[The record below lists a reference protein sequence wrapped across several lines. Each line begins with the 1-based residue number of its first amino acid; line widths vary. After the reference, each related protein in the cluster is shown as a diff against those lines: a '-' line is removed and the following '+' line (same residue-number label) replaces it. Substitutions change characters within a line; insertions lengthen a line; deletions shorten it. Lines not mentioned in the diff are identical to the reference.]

1 MYQQTQETDTQGPE
15 QVTHYDALERAEEL
29 DKASGVAN
37 RDPGPTQS
45 RGRPMEPRRLT
56 LGLIVGLGLAHYYG
70 ALVVQVGLMLL
81 FAVTEAHLPL
91 IISKAILCLFCAS
104 DGLCGLAVGAVAQ
117 RSTRRGA
124 LAGAAVG
131 AVSGAMYLFNGATR
145 PAVGMAAGLY
155 CGGSTLV
162 SCTLGAY
169 LAQLVQQ
176 RRQRIPRSATQEGC
190 TADRPPSP

>member
-1 MYQQTQETDTQGPE
+1 
-15 QVTHYDALERAEEL
+15 
-29 DKASGVAN
+29 
-37 RDPGPTQS
+37 
-45 RGRPMEPRRLT
+45 MEPRRLT

-131 AVSGAMYLFNGATR
+131 AVSGAMSLVPAATARMHCGADDLLFALA
-145 PAVGMAAGLY
+145 AV
-155 CGGSTLV
+155 V